1 MYAEIVRMYPLVQ
14 IGPLRLS
21 SGGLLL
27 LASIFVGGFFI
38 VRVAQSRGGAQLAQ
52 QADHCFYPVLIGAA
66 LGARLWYGLFNLDL
80 YSRNPGM
87 FFALRVGDFAW
98 PGALLGGL
106 LTGYLWCWRNG
117 FDGLN
122 LADSAALTLPA
133 VQMIASVGLLLSGE
147 AFGVPT
153 SLPWAVPLF
162 GAMRHP
168 TQIYL
173 ALAALSTLI
182 AVWLLSRQPLARGAL
197 FMSYLG
203 LQGLTSLL
211 IEALRADSLV
221 FPAGMRAAQVFG
233 LALLLYTLRW
243 AQQHSGLAGLMPAE
257 ASEPAS
263 WRPFAVWHVS

>member
-1 MYAEIVRMYPLVQ
+1 MYPLVE

-27 LASIFVGGFFI
+27 LVSIMVGGWLI
-38 VRVAQSRGGAQLAQ
+38 GRVAQLRGGAQLAQ
-52 QADHCFYPVLIGAA
+52 QADRCFYPALIGAA

-87 FFALRVGDFAW
+87 FFALRVGDVAW

-106 LTGYLWCWRNG
+106 LAGYVWCRRNG
-117 FDGLN
+117 FDRLK

-133 VQMIASVGLLLSGE
+133 VQMIASIGLLLSGE

-168 TQIYL
+168 TQIYF
-173 ALAALSTLI
+173 ALAALGSLI
-182 AVWLLSRQPLARGAL
+182 AVWSLARRPLPVGTL

-211 IEALRADSLV
+211 VETLRADSLV
-221 FPAGMRAAQVFG
+221 FPGGIRAAQVFG
-233 LALLLYTLRW
+233 LALLLYTLSW
-243 AQQHSGLAGLMPAE
+243 ARQHSGWAGLMPAE
-257 ASEPAS
+257 RSEPVLEDLPLQS
-263 WRPFAVWHVS
+263 SDTVR